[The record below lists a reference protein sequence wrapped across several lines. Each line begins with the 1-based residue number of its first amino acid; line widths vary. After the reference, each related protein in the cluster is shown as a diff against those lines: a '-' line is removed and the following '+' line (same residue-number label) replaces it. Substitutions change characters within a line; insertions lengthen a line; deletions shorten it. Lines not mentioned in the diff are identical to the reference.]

1 MEPFSQSSLQGGAKS
16 TGREGGRVSVPRYMP
31 SDYRISSPP
40 LEVLLTPTR
49 PVTTPRFRV
58 LLRPSALSDRT
69 HNGADKSF
77 ITPLSPFNKNFLF
90 SFLHCSPLL
99 FSFFFRQAK
108 VFLTS
113 LERRRASVSPELSP
127 RRVNTNGDPLRY

>member
-1 MEPFSQSSLQGGAKS
+1 MGEVKEAWSRLVKVLSKAA
-16 TGREGGRVSVPRYMP
+16 RNRRIGGRVSVPRYMP

-69 HNGADKSF
+69 TMEPINRLS
-77 ITPLSPFNKNFLF
+77 PLSL
-90 SFLHCSPLL
+90 
-99 FSFFFRQAK
+99 
-108 VFLTS
+108 S
-113 LERRRASVSPELSP
+113 L
-127 RRVNTNGDPLRY
+127 